1 MIDKPQ
7 IFIMYGSGMF
17 GTFIAG
23 LFSHHPNANVIL
35 SDEIKGDEYK
45 LNAHHSYKKQIDL
58 FHNENDYEKISNMNN
73 NELSKFFDQF
83 NKKNIGIHRMATY
96 DFATLPYEKYFK
108 NYVKILI
115 ICKEKE
121 RLRYAQRHV
130 EVGGIHPRVNL
141 EFWYKQIKKPIKELP
156 EYFIKGMN
164 IKQRYKFIEEQTN
177 RYFKRDIFDPKH
189 DIIFDPDNIQYVN
202 KLQKLVND
210 SCKILNI
217 KTFNLPKQK
226 IEKFIEKNKIYFDK
240 TLK

>member
-23 LFSHHPNANVIL
+23 LFSHHPDANIVL
-35 SDEIKGDEYK
+35 SEEIEGDEYK
-45 LNAHHSYKKQIDL
+45 LNAHHSYKKQINL

-108 NYVKILI
+108 NYVKILV

-121 RLRYAQRHV
+121 RLKYARRHV
-130 EVGGIHPRVNL
+130 EVGGYHPRVYL

-164 IKQRYKFIEEQTN
+164 IKQRCKFIEEETN
-177 RYFKRDIFDPKH
+177 RYLKKDIFDPKH
-189 DIIFDPDNIQYVN
+189 DIMFDPDNVQYVN